1 MDQIKFKN
9 ATVLNITPESTE
21 FALVVF
27 LTSIDELP
35 LSYASFNDENLSEYT
50 IQNAAG
56 ITSAMY
62 VNKRLNCID
71 NVHEVDGG
79 VEITAR
85 LSNVDTTELRIKG
98 LEAKIDELINAK
110 GV

>member
-1 MDQIKFKN
+1 MDQIKFKD

-21 FALVVF
+21 FALVIF

-35 LSYASFNDENLSEYT
+35 LAYESFDDNNLSEYT

-56 ITSAMY
+56 ITLAMY
-62 VNKRLNCID
+62 VNKKLNCID
-71 NVHEVDGG
+71 NVHEVNGG